1 MKTLN
6 IAEARSKFSALID
19 EIRLG
24 GEDVVISKPD
34 SRVTVAVVATD
45 EELAIAIDTY
55 KIVSQLG

>member
-1 MKTLN
+1 MDWLGVNVDMPLN
-6 IAEARSKFSALID
+6 DSVI
-19 EIRLG
+19 

-55 KIVSQLG
+55 KIVSQLD